1 LVIVYWTS
9 SNSDQEITV
18 QAFHLFHASCLVHW
32 ILLCEYEMLTD
43 RLNNPKGHR
52 GRKPKAGQKNQMLSV
67 LCPECQGTG
76 IHVQGEDYEKPRISL
91 SEVRFQKK

>member
-1 LVIVYWTS
+1 
-9 SNSDQEITV
+9 
-18 QAFHLFHASCLVHW
+18 
-32 ILLCEYEMLTD
+32 MLTD